1 MPEITFIG
9 WIHTAVAI
17 IAIVSGFLSL
27 VRHKV
32 ILPENRSGQIY
43 LIGTLITAV
52 TALAI
57 YQRGA
62 FGPGHA
68 LAVLTLVA
76 LAAGFLVMKISA
88 FSRVAK
94 YIQALC
100 FSGTLLFH
108 MIPAITDGLLRLP
121 VGDPVLTDVRDPV
134 LSKFYLAFLVVFVIG
149 YSFQFRWLKGQ
160 RPA

>member
-57 YQRGA
+57 YQLSEPCQKSG
-62 FGPGHA
+62 
-68 LAVLTLVA
+68 
-76 LAAGFLVMKISA
+76 VM
-88 FSRVAK
+88 
-94 YIQALC
+94 
-100 FSGTLLFH
+100 
-108 MIPAITDGLLRLP
+108 
-121 VGDPVLTDVRDPV
+121 VGDNFFAAANCRRYVQNRHHR
-134 LSKFYLAFLVVFVIG
+134 G
-149 YSFQFRWLKGQ
+149 
-160 RPA
+160 